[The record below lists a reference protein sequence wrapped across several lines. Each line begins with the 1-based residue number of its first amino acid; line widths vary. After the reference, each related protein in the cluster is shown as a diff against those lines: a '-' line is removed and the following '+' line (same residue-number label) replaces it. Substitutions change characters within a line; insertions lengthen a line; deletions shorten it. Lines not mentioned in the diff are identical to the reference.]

1 MSVSNIMFHEF
12 IGKKVTIV
20 ESSINNMI
28 GLSGEVVD
36 ETKYTLKIKTNEGIK
51 IIVKSIVT
59 LSMEIFDGTKVQ
71 IEGRKISYRSED
83 RIGRIGRKQ

>member
-36 ETKYTLKIKTNEGIK
+36 ETKYTLKIKTSEGIK

-71 IEGRKISYRSED
+71 IEGRKISYRPED
-83 RIGRIGRKQ
+83 RIGRMGRKQ